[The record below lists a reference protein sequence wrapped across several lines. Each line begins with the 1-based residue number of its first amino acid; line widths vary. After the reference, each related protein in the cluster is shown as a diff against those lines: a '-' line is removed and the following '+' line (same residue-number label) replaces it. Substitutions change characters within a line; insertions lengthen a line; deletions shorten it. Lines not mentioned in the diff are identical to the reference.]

1 LISRSRS
8 SIVCA
13 ASSIVCAAI
22 TVAGPPDEDTAVT
35 AVETERANATR
46 DGSADSCGYL
56 DKSEFAPFR
65 MAVIAA
71 MLTTTA
77 RTVLEMCMTI
87 ESLFIESL
95 F

>member
-1 LISRSRS
+1 
-8 SIVCA
+8 
-13 ASSIVCAAI
+13 
-22 TVAGPPDEDTAVT
+22 
-35 AVETERANATR
+35 
-46 DGSADSCGYL
+46 
-56 DKSEFAPFR
+56 